1 MLMVQEAAIHKSL
14 SPVMQHLKLVDYG
27 SMTVLDNHKSSTVLE
42 AQEPW
47 KISRLMVEVSP
58 DNLNRGSLYL
68 PLFYD

>member
-42 AQEPW
+42 AQELLEN
-47 KISRLMVEVSP
+47 ITI
-58 DNLNRGSLYL
+58 DGGS
-68 PLFYD
+68 FT